1 MTKQE
6 AIEVF
11 NIEYRVDPNKGM
23 INALEFIEKIYADG
37 FEIIAKGEED

>member
-11 NIEYRVDPNKGM
+11 NIEYRVDPDKGM

-37 FEIIAKGEED
+37 FQIVNHGEEQ

>member
-11 NIEYRVDPNKGM
+11 NIEYRVDPDKGM

-37 FEIIAKGEED
+37 FQIMSWEEDS

>member
-1 MTKQE
+1 MAKQE
-6 AIEVF
+6 AVEVF

-37 FEIIAKGEED
+37 YEIIAEGEEL

>member
-11 NIEYRVDPNKGM
+11 DMEYQLDPKKGR
-23 INALEFIEKIYADG
+23 INALEFIEKIYRDG
-37 FEIIAKGEED
+37 YEIIAEGEED